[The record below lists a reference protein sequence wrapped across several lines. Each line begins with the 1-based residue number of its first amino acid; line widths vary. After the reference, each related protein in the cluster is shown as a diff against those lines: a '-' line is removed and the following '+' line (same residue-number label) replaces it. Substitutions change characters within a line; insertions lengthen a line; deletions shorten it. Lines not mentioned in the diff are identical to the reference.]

1 MTNDQPTDLPND
13 QTPPPSTAAATPSVP
28 DAAAP
33 AAPATPAAPSAPVY
47 QSTTPAPAPISS
59 PTDAPAYQPTGAA
72 AYQPAGAAAYAYVP
86 PAASTS
92 PGNGLAIAALIVA
105 VFAFLIGWLPVIGAV
120 VGLIGLVLG
129 IIALRK
135 RGGRGMSITAV
146 ILSSLAIVTS
156 IALFVVGVMFGD
168 EIQRAFENS
177 TGANPTTGAPAA
189 ALHPIETPCYEFQAP
204 ANFFST
210 VGAADIED
218 CFTQLELTG
227 SVDEDGNFTSSL
239 DGEIQSEVFGEVVP
253 DDIVATWETQGD
265 LDATVAFLET
275 SYYAELGTSVG
286 TTEDVQLGGVDAKVT
301 RVADV
306 TKGKKS
312 TAVIAAFA
320 PSSYPTTEGEGSLVV
335 ISFTTFDGDE
345 KLLNDAIESWEWK

>member
-13 QTPPPSTAAATPSVP
+13 QSQPPADSAATPATPAIP

-33 AAPATPAAPSAPVY
+33 AAPATPPAPS
-47 QSTTPAPAPISS
+47 
-59 PTDAPAYQPTGAA
+59 APAYQPAA
-72 AYQPAGAAAYAYVP
+72 PAAAPISPADTPAYQPAGAAAYAYVP

-146 ILSSLAIVTS
+146 ILSSLAVLTS
-156 IALFVVGVMFGD
+156 VALFVVGVMFGD

-227 SVDEDGNFTSSL
+227 SVDEEGNFTSSL
-239 DGEIQSEVFGEVVP
+239 DGEIQSEVFGEIVP

-265 LDATVAFLET
+265 LDATVAFLGT

-286 TTEDVQLGGVDAKVT
+286 TTEDTQLGGVDAKIT

-306 TKGKKS
+306 AKGKKS

-320 PSSYPTTEGEGSLVV
+320 PSKYPTTEGEGSLVV